1 MIMLPPTNCCAP
13 LILYVAGD
21 RDLGRLDLPSAL
33 LYDSLLV
40 LGRAVAAMNLS
51 RAWADTVSCTRE
63 QVSLLGEKCRY

>member
-1 MIMLPPTNCCAP
+1 MIMFPPTNCCAP
-13 LILYVAGD
+13 SLPSPLYLAGD
-21 RDLGRLDLPSAL
+21 RDLSRLDLPSAL

-63 QVSLLGEKCRY
+63 QVSPAR

>member
-1 MIMLPPTNCCAP
+1 M
-13 LILYVAGD
+13 YVAGD

-63 QVSLLGEKCRY
+63 QVSTPR

>member
-1 MIMLPPTNCCAP
+1 MPPPSP
-13 LILYVAGD
+13 LYLAGD
-21 RDLGRLDLPSAL
+21 RDLARLDLPSAL

-63 QVSLLGEKCRY
+63 QVGPG